1 MSNPWLICIIDLHIK
16 LGANSYGPSYSLINI
31 GVLRVLPITDGY
43 VDDSEPLIDTKFT
56 IKFRRRLYVL
66 NSFNRD
72 KTIQLTNKQD

>member
-16 LGANSYGPSYSLINI
+16 LGANSYGHSLINI
-31 GVLRVLPITDGY
+31 GVLQVLPITYGY

-56 IKFRRRLYVL
+56 IKFRRRPYVL

-72 KTIQLTNKQD
+72 KTIQLNNKQD